1 LSALTPAASTGAL
14 VYERLAARRG
24 AWTGVLRDTLYAR
37 LVALC
42 VASAIVSIAYVTQYP
57 LVLGRW
63 EDQTT
68 FPMMFSASGPRL
80 SFELDQSGQI
90 SGTHYA
96 PLTLGYYTAQILGW
110 SLVALRLPSVIGG
123 LGALVVFGVVAARWY
138 GFWPALLAAAAL
150 AFNPTFFMFSHQ
162 LIVPIVSVLFV
173 LLVIERYQ
181 LIEQSKHLLWT
192 VPTLAIAFT
201 LLLQQYAVGRLYGCS
216 IVAFWIVWVV
226 ASNVQAWR
234 NHLPVNRRG
243 LLALFGFVTLVVL
256 SLEMLD
262 SRNLQHLTFQL
273 VFPPDGEYSIAGSQ
287 LAVVRD
293 NLAVELNA
301 IVPVVALAPDRF
313 GQFSSDL
320 VVDIRAHVLPA
331 SMLALVVL
339 GACVAVAGLRRH
351 SSARLTLFLLAVMF
365 VAPLFSA
372 NVSGHLSL
380 STFRMF
386 YLVIPLYLL
395 AAAAA
400 AWLVGHR
407 ARVIRLAGGAALA
420 LVVAA
425 QVGSAVTEINR
436 SNLFLDDL
444 AHRWDPSS
452 KLTLFR
458 DNGVAR
464 TTPRFELMT
473 NGSYQYYFL
482 QLAPLAAAVRILD
495 RAPVGG
501 TDQDVVLVRLVGAVQ
516 PGDAYGPT
524 RLVFYL
530 RSLGA
535 SAALFDPTT
544 STMRGAGPLQPRY
557 VVTDNPASAA
567 SAASLLSATGRTVRV
582 VDFQWSP

>member
-1 LSALTPAASTGAL
+1 LSTLTPAASTGAL
-14 VYERLAARRG
+14 VYERLAARRSV
-24 AWTGVLRDTLYAR
+24 WSGVLRDTLYAR
-37 LVALC
+37 LVALTIAG
-42 VASAIVSIAYVTQYP
+42 VIVSLAYVTQYP

-68 FPMMFSASGPRL
+68 FPMMYSGSGPRL

-96 PLTLGYYTAQILGW
+96 PLTLGYYTAEILGW
-110 SLVALRLPSVIGG
+110 SLATLRLPSVVAG
-123 LGALVVFGVVAARWY
+123 LATVVVFGVVSARWY
-138 GFWPALLAAAAL
+138 GFWPALLVGAAL

-181 LIEQSKHLLWT
+181 LIEQSKQLFWT
-192 VPTLAIAFT
+192 VPTLAIAFA
-201 LLLQQYAVGRLYGCS
+201 LLLQQYAVGRLYGCAL
-216 IVAFWIVWVV
+216 VAFWIVWLV
-226 ASNVQAWR
+226 ASNVRAWR
-234 NHLPVNRRG
+234 DHLPINRGG
-243 LLALFGFVTLVVL
+243 LVALSGFAALVVL
-256 SLEMLD
+256 LLVMPD
-262 SRNLQHLTFQL
+262 NRNLQHLTFQL
-273 VFPPDGEYSIAGSQ
+273 VFPPDGEYSLTGSQ
-287 LAVVRD
+287 LAVLRD

-301 IVPVVALAPDRF
+301 IVPVVTLAPDRF

-320 VVDIRAHVLPA
+320 VVDVRSHVLPA
-331 SMLALVVL
+331 SMLALVAL
-339 GACVAVAGLRRH
+339 GACVAVVGLRRH
-351 SSARLTLFLLAVMF
+351 SSARLSVFLLAVMF

-372 NVSGHLSL
+372 NVGGHLSL

-400 AWLVGHR
+400 AWLIGHR
-407 ARVIRLAGGAALA
+407 VRVIRLAGTAALL
-420 LVVAA
+420 LVLAA
-425 QVGSAVTEINR
+425 QVGSTATEIDR
-436 SNLFLDDL
+436 SNVFLNDL
-444 AHRWDPSS
+444 ARRWDPSS
-452 KLTLFR
+452 KLSLFR

-464 TTPRFELMT
+464 TTPGFELMT

-495 RAPVGG
+495 RAPIGEP
-501 TDQDVVLVRLVGAVQ
+501 DQDIVLVRLIGAVQ
-516 PGDAYGPT
+516 PGDANGST

-544 STMRGAGPLQPRY
+544 STLRGAGLLQPRY
-557 VVTDNPASAA
+557 VVAESPESAA
-567 SAASLLSATGRTVRV
+567 SAAGMLSAAGHTVRV